1 MMFRGEKGGNINEEI
16 IKREMK
22 KMREG
27 MGMKDSEKKNEM
39 RKYFEKN
46 IMGRGGDLRK
56 IKEIMGNERM

>member
-1 MMFRGEKGGNINEEI
+1 MFRGEKGGNINEEI